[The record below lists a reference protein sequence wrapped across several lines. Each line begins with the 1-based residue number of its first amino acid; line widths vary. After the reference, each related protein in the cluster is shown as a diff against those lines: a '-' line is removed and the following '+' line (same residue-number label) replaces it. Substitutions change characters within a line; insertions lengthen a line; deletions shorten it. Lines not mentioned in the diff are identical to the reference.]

1 MKEAIINQ
9 VKNWIAKAENDL
21 KIGTHEMTFQDPAT
35 DAICFHA
42 QQCVEKYLKAYLVF
56 HQQFFRKTHD
66 IKEITNLCKV
76 IDQDFDFLFEIKANE
91 MTIYATELRYA
102 DDFVMPSIEETQ
114 EAIVIAEKVK
124 DFVLEKVKDEG
135 FEM

>member
-9 VKNWIAKAENDL
+9 VKNWIAKAESDL
-21 KIGTHEMTFQDPAT
+21 QIGTHEMSFPTPAT

-56 HQQFFRKTHD
+56 HQRYFRKTHD
-66 IKEITNLCKV
+66 IKELTILCKT
-76 IDQDFDFLFEIKANE
+76 IEQDFDFLFEIKANE

-114 EAIVIAEKVK
+114 EAIAIAEKVK
-124 DFVLEKVKDEG
+124 EFVLEKLKDEG
-135 FEM
+135 FEI